1 MTEPAVQAV
10 AWWQAAILG
19 LVQGLGEFLP
29 ISSSGHLKLAQH
41 FLGLPSS
48 EGMFAFDVL
57 LHAAT
62 LCSLLVYFWAD
73 LRQMTLAWL
82 RSVGVLLRTRNWRQ
96 ALAQPEAKWTW
107 LVLLAMI
114 PTGIFALGLEDVI
127 RPFFDNVWPVSVML
141 LCAGAFNWFSHRR
154 LQRQPEGRRIEE
166 MRWIDALAVG
176 TVQGLAAVFP
186 GMSRSGSTIAVGLGR
201 GLAGEAAPRF
211 SFLMSVPAVFGAV
224 LVKLPDLLKP
234 SAEGP
239 GPAAMLIGFVIAAV
253 SGYWAVNTV
262 FTTVRRGKFS
272 GFAYYCWTIGGLS
285 LLLLLL
291 GVGR

>member
-48 EGMFAFDVL
+48 ESMFAFDVL

-73 LRQMTLAWL
+73 LRQMTHAWL
-82 RSVGVLLRTRNWRQ
+82 RSVRVLVRTRNWSQ

-141 LCAGAFNWFSHRR
+141 LCAGGFNWYSHRR
-154 LQRQPEGRRIEE
+154 LQRQPDGRRIEE
-166 MRWIDALAVG
+166 M
-176 TVQGLAAVFP
+176 LAAVFP
-186 GMSRSGSTIAVGLGR
+186 GMSRSGSTIAVGLGC

-211 SFLMSVPAVFGAV
+211 SFLMSVPAVLGAV

-239 GPAAMLIGFVIAAV
+239 GPAAMFVGFVIAAV

-272 GFAYYCWTIGGLS
+272 GFAYYCWAIGGLS